1 MALSGGRGA
10 SAAIAGLQQAAR
22 RRNLESTSAGQD
34 ARKSKSG
41 DWVLVKSLLAA
52 AGAVAAL
59 GLAVAVGPAA
69 PARAVA
75 QAQGASGQSP
85 AQVFDARC
93 KACHEPPVERAISR
107 AEMALR
113 APESIVAALTTG
125 PMQPMAQGLSRADID
140 ALAVYLSGKPLGAA
154 GAGRG
159 HSRPPSAAPQ
169 PADVMCK
176 ADTPVRPGPSDWNGY
191 GQGPAGARYQPVT
204 SITPANVRRLEVKW
218 TFSISGGRYG
228 QPAVVGDH
236 LFLTTGAGHAFS
248 LDAATGCVHWRTDL
262 GSGSRTAPV
271 IAHVPGLGSGW
282 VMFVGD
288 ARSSEFALDAQSGK
302 VLWKTQVQD
311 HPRGVLTGGSAYH
324 DGLVYV
330 PLSSYEETTATA
342 KDYSCCT
349 FSGAVVALDARTGKI
364 RWRAAMLPEA
374 RPTRKNAAGT
384 QLYGPAGAAIWS
396 QPSVDARTGRIYV
409 ATGDSYTEVDAP
421 RSDTI
426 VALDA
431 ASGRIDWANQVTKA
445 DNFLIACGRMKS
457 INCPLGETGPD
468 HDFGATPILAKL
480 PGGGRILLSGQKSGM
495 VYGMDPATGRLVWR
509 TKVGAGSALGGVEWG
524 MAYDGRKLYV
534 AISDIARPPGQGK
547 PGVYALDPATGR
559 ILWSDPAPQ
568 VPCSFKSPRCSN
580 ARSAP
585 PSAIPGVVFDGSHD
599 GRLRAYAS
607 ADGKPLWEFDTAART
622 YATVNGV
629 ADQPGGSIDA
639 TGPVISG
646 DSVYVISGYSG
657 ATGAFGNPLN
667 VLIAFSLD
675 GK

>member
-1 MALSGGRGA
+1 M
-10 SAAIAGLQQAAR
+10 
-22 RRNLESTSAGQD
+22 
-34 ARKSKSG
+34 
-41 DWVLVKSLLAA
+41 KSLFAA
-52 AGAVAAL
+52 AGAVAAM
-59 GLAVAVGPAA
+59 GLALTAGPGAPGRAA
-69 PARAVA
+69 A
-75 QAQGASGQSP
+75 QAQGGSGQPP
-85 AQVFDARC
+85 AQIFDARC

-107 AEMALR
+107 AEMAMR

-154 GAGRG
+154 GGGGHGRFM
-159 HSRPPSAAPQ
+159 RPSAAPQ

-176 ADTPVRPGPSDWNGY
+176 ADTPIRSGPSDWNGY
-191 GQGPAGARYQPVT
+191 GQNPTGARFQPTT
-204 SITPANVRRLEVKW
+204 SIDAANVPRLKVKW
-218 TFSISGGRYG
+218 AFSISGGHYG
-228 QPAVVGDH
+228 QPAVIGDH

-248 LDAATGCVHWRTDL
+248 LDTATGCVHWRAEL

-271 IAHVPGLGSGW
+271 IARIPGMGSGW

-288 ARSSEFALDAQSGK
+288 AKASEFALDAQTGK
-302 VLWKTQVQD
+302 VLWKTRVQS
-311 HPRGVLTGGSAYH
+311 HPLGVLTGGAAYH
-324 DGLVYV
+324 GGVVYV
-330 PLSSYEETTATA
+330 PLSSYEETTATL
-342 KDYSCCT
+342 KTYSCCT
-349 FSGAVVALDARTGKI
+349 FSGAVVALDARTGRVK
-364 RWRAAMLPEA
+364 WRTAMLPKA

-396 QPSVDARTGRIYV
+396 QPSVDAKRGRIYV

-445 DNFLIACGRMKS
+445 DNFLIACGPMKS

-468 HDFGATPILAKL
+468 HDFGATPILARL
-480 PGGGRILLSGQKSGM
+480 PHGRQILLSGQKSGM
-495 VYGMDPATGRLVWR
+495 VYGMDPASGRLVWR
-509 TKVGAGSALGGVEWG
+509 TKVGVGSPLGGVEWG
-524 MAYDGRKLYV
+524 MAYDGHRLYV
-534 AISDIARPPGQGK
+534 AISDIALPPGMGK
-547 PGVYALDPATGR
+547 PGVYALDPVTGKVV
-559 ILWSDPAPQ
+559 WSDPAPK
-568 VPCSFKSPRCSN
+568 VPCSFASPRCSN

-585 PSAIPGVVFDGSHD
+585 VSAIPGVVFDGSHD

-607 ADGKPLWEFDTAART
+607 ADGKTLWEFDTAGQT
-622 YATVNGV
+622 YATTNGV

-639 TGPVISG
+639 TGPVVSA
-646 DSVYVISGYSG
+646 DSLYVISGYSG

-667 VLIAFSLD
+667 VLIAFSLN